1 MNKIFN
7 LTSTFKAA
15 EADDGSVMIRGMAS
29 TADFDRAGDTISAEA
44 WTKGGLQNF
53 EKNPI
58 ILFNHDY
65 DRPIGRATGMKA
77 GPNGLELECK
87 ISKNAPGNV
96 AELVKDGVLGAFSVG
111 FKVKDADYIKE
122 TDGLMIK
129 DAELFE
135 VSVVSVP
142 CNQSATFSLAKSFD
156 STNEYEEFK
165 KTFTN
170 RVDLAGQSLAKDE
183 DISSNIASDHTPK
196 SAETNSA
203 DQEIK
208 MDNQNIDLEA
218 FAKKVAE
225 DTAAKIAMK
234 QAEQKAADEAVAK
247 AAQEAEA
254 AKAAEGVQIK
264 STIESGIQTGVEAL
278 QADMEKAFNEAK
290 EGELQE
296 VTKKFEAQVAEK
308 TAELEA
314 MRNSKRDFS
323 GRQKGDTSAWG
334 NDFLQAKV
342 LGAITGK
349 GYGTD
354 FARGIAEKA
363 GVDITY
369 TADGI
374 DQSVETSFTEAVRL
388 EQRVAGL
395 FRELAVGSSATV
407 LPVAPDTGLA
417 SFGANGITGTDNT
430 LTNSIAGGTDAYAT
444 SQVILRAYRLIAG
457 TFLSNDTDEAT
468 LVAMLPMISSALA
481 RSHARAMDSM
491 CLVGAGSASV
501 SKGLVGVDGTDT
513 VTGAYGVAP
522 TGDIDTST
530 ASTGVQTAIDASSAQ
545 EITANGLLAM
555 RQDMGKFGMNASDV
569 AYILPVDGY
578 LQLIDGPGFT
588 DITEVGS
595 DLASKVTGM
604 IGTIYGSPVIASDI
618 LASNLNAG
626 DAQTTTAACAVNVN
640 NYLIPRLKG
649 VGIESE
655 YSVAQQR
662 TALVASQSVGFN
674 QIEAGTAGNAPVVR
688 ASYA

>member
-1 MNKIFN
+1 
-7 LTSTFKAA
+7 
-15 EADDGSVMIRGMAS
+15 
-29 TADFDRAGDTISAEA
+29 
-44 WTKGGLQNF
+44 
-53 EKNPI
+53 
-58 ILFNHDY
+58 
-65 DRPIGRATGMKA
+65 MK
-77 GPNGLELECK
+77 L
-87 ISKNAPGNV
+87 
-96 AELVKDGVLGAFSVG
+96 
-111 FKVKDADYIKE
+111 
-122 TDGLMIK
+122 
-129 DAELFE
+129 
-135 VSVVSVP
+135 
-142 CNQSATFSLAKSFD
+142 
-156 STNEYEEFK
+156 
-165 KTFTN
+165 
-170 RVDLAGQSLAKDE
+170 
-183 DISSNIASDHTPK
+183 
-196 SAETNSA
+196 
-203 DQEIK
+203 
-208 MDNQNIDLEA
+208 
-218 FAKKVAE
+218 
-225 DTAAKIAMK
+225 
-234 QAEQKAADEAVAK
+234 AEQKAADVAQAK
-247 AAQEAEA
+247 AVQEAEA
-254 AKAAEGVQIK
+254 VKAAEGVQIK
-264 STIESGIQTGVEAL
+264 SSIESGIQIGVEAL

-296 VTKKFEAQVAEK
+296 ITKKFEAQVAEK
-308 TAELEA
+308 AAELEA

-388 EQRVAGL
+388 EQRVASL

-407 LPVAPDTGLA
+407 LPVAPDTALA
-417 SFGANGITGTDNT
+417 TFGANGITDTDNT
-430 LTNSIAGGTDAYAT
+430 LTNSIGGGGNAYAT

-491 CLVGAGSASV
+491 CLVGAGAASIRE
-501 SKGLVGVDGTDT
+501 GLVGKDGTDT

-522 TGDIDTST
+522 TGDIDTFT
-530 ASTGVQTAIDASSAQ
+530 NAAQVAIDASDAGQ

-626 DAQTTTAACAVNVN
+626 GAATTTAACAVNVN

-674 QIEAGTAGNAPVVR
+674 QIETGAAGNRPVVR

>member
-156 STNEYEEFK
+156 STTEYEEFK

-196 SAETNSA
+196 SAELISA

-234 QAEQKAADEAVAK
+234 LAEQKAADVAQAK
-247 AAQEAEA
+247 AVQEAEA

-264 STIESGIQTGVEAL
+264 SSIESGIQTGVEAL

-296 VTKKFEAQVAEK
+296 ITKKFEAQVAEK

-388 EQRVAGL
+388 EQRVASL
-395 FRELAVGSSATV
+395 FRELSVSSSATV
-407 LPVAPDTGLA
+407 LPVAPDTALA
-417 SFGANGITGTDNT
+417 TFGANGITDTDNT
-430 LTNSIAGGTDAYAT
+430 LTNSIAGGGNAYAT

-491 CLVGAGSASV
+491 CLVGAGAASIRE
-501 SKGLVGVDGTDT
+501 GLVGKDGTDT
-513 VTGAYGVAP
+513 VTGAFGVAP
-522 TGDIDTST
+522 TGDIDTAT
-530 ASTGVQTAIDASSAQ
+530 DDAQTAIDASVAQ

-626 DAQTTTAACAVNVN
+626 GAATTTAACAVNVN

-674 QIEAGTAGNAPVVR
+674 QIEAGAAGNRPVVR